1 MLHSLLLALL
11 LPHGTATSAATPAV
25 ITSGDDAPEWTEKL
39 NASGVRL
46 ACERTPADCVGRAK
60 VAARRE
66 GVGKVYLAIP
76 LDPARSA
83 DRAAEYSR
91 LSLDERLLYEI
102 GIDDFISAYARL
114 FQEKKT
120 EDPAGLVS
128 DVIAEAKGANPKLNF
143 GVTLYE
149 TDLDSACFQD
159 DRIPA
164 AFRSRVD
171 FVHLYLRHRA
181 NARHYPKYARR
192 AQSLFPH
199 AAVIAGV
206 YAYDRSDYVSCKG
219 GGSRGCA
226 SKKELSYFK
235 KALKKQLGLLRDGR
249 VAALEIAPPGLG
261 REDDWSGWN
270 DPAVCKPERR
280 RECVANTKAMR
291 QTLLKILGLD
301 HAPISRPPFRA
312 RLAGSGR
319 NGLVTNEFAYW
330 RPKSRGAVVS
340 PDWELTSGS
349 LFARQGAGWT
359 GVPDDRAP
367 NADSSSGTNSAVFR
381 LTTVRDDFHDVAVDL
396 KLRNDGLGQT
406 ASTPAVAWDG
416 IHVFLRYQNQRHLYY
431 ASINRRD
438 DKVVI
443 KKKIP
448 GGPSN
453 GGTYY
458 SLTPESPYPAPYH
471 EWQAVRATVRDNPD
485 GSVAIA
491 LYAGGRL
498 LVSAVDDGSVGG
510 PPIRHPG
517 KVGLRGDNA
526 DFSFSGFTVTPL
538 P

>member
-11 LPHGTATSAATPAV
+11 LPQAPLAAAKPEVISFGTNT
-25 ITSGDDAPEWTEKL
+25 PEWTEKL
-39 NASGVRL
+39 EPSAVRL
-46 ACERTPADCVGRAK
+46 ACGQAPARCLAQA
-60 VAARRE
+60 VADARHE
-66 GVGKVYLAIP
+66 GVGSVYLAID
-76 LDPARSA
+76 LNPATIA
-83 DRAAEYSR
+83 DYAAEYSR
-91 LSLDERLLYEI
+91 LSLGQRLLYEI
-102 GIDDFISAYARL
+102 GIDDFVDSYGRL
-114 FQEKKT
+114 LQQNKT
-120 EDPAGLVS
+120 PNPTGLLSEV
-128 DVIAEAKGANPKLNF
+128 VANAKGANPRLNF

-159 DRIPA
+159 DRLPS
-164 AFRSRVD
+164 AFRDRVD

-181 NARHYPKYARR
+181 NARRYPKYVRR
-192 AQSLFPH
+192 VERLFPR
-199 AAVIAGV
+199 ARVIAGA
-206 YAYDRSDYVSCKG
+206 YPYDRSDYVPCKQGGARSCP
-219 GGSRGCA
+219 A
-226 SKKELSYFK
+226 KKELAYFK

-249 VAALEIAPPGLG
+249 VAGLEFYPAGFG
-261 REDDWSGWN
+261 REASWSGW
-270 DPAVCKPERR
+270 DMPAFCRPERR
-280 RECVANTKAMR
+280 QECIADTRAMR
-291 QTLLKILGLD
+291 QYLLETLAAGRGP
-301 HAPISRPPFRA
+301 APRFPFKA
-312 RLAGSGR
+312 RLSGPGP
-319 NGLVTNEFAYW
+319 NGLITNEFAYW
-330 RPKSRGAVVS
+330 RPKSAAAVRS
-340 PDWELTSGS
+340 PDWEMTSGS
-349 LFARQGAGWT
+349 LFAREGAAWT
-359 GVPDDRAP
+359 GRPDNHGVDAASA
-367 NADSSSGTNSAVFR
+367 NGTGSAVFR
-381 LTTVRDDFHDVAVDL
+381 LTTVRDDFHDVAVEL

-458 SLTPESPYPAPYH
+458 SLTPESPYPVPYH

-491 LYAGGRL
+491 LYADGRL